1 MSIRRGKNFLQGLE
15 LSLLSFMS
23 PQRARDV
30 HEAFRTPRYASSIP
44 LMRHQGVD
52 YDLLNQNKEMETT
65 MVPPNLSSTAIG
77 TSLNRA
83 HLMEGKKLALVKI
96 PMIAFG
102 EGSEEDAATKRG
114 LSDFTSF
121 GGCHEGAETR
131 VFLPPSIGWRR
142 QLEIVDKVNQDMN
155 QLASQRL
162 SATHAAP
169 SPLSPSVIPPLHH
182 SRRQGTKKP
191 VRHSS

>member
-1 MSIRRGKNFLQGLE
+1 
-15 LSLLSFMS
+15 
-23 PQRARDV
+23 
-30 HEAFRTPRYASSIP
+30 
-44 LMRHQGVD
+44 MRHQGVD

-77 TSLNRA
+77 TTLNRT

-102 EGSEEDAATKRG
+102 EGSQEDAVTKRE

-121 GGCHEGAETR
+121 GGCHEGSETR

-142 QLEIVDKVNQDMN
+142 QLEIAEKVNEDMN
-155 QLASQRL
+155 HLASQSI
-162 SATHAAP
+162 SASHS
-169 SPLSPSVIPPLHH
+169 SPRHQQSPSGIIPPLSLS
-182 SRRQGTKKP
+182 SRQKQGTKGAKKP
-191 VRHSS
+191 TRHGS